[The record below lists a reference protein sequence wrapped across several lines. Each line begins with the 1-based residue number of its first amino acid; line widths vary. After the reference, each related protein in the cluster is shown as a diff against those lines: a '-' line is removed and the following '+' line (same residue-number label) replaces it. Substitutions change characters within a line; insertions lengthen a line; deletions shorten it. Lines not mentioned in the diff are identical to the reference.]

1 MCVFQGSA
9 PATSRNVI
17 IFSSME
23 IAAAAVMRTVLTAYP
38 TTAVVWALARLRD
51 TTSVRWDVSRRMMCS
66 STRVVDV
73 TEKIRGA

>member
-1 MCVFQGSA
+1 
-9 PATSRNVI
+9 
-17 IFSSME
+17 
-23 IAAAAVMRTVLTAYP
+23 
-38 TTAVVWALARLRD
+38 LARLRD